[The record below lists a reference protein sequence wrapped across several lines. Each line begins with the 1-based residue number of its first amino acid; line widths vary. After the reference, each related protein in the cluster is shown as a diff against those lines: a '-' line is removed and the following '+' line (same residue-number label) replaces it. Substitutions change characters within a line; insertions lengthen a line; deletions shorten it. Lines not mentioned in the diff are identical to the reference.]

1 MFRRLTVRR
10 TVHNV
15 QGSCHLLFCA
25 GICWSVRACVIL
37 VEFSDVK
44 FSTPNP
50 QQYFNRWLNEEGFSE
65 NSAPGSVRDYFINQ
79 SEGQFI
85 PHFDVYGPV
94 TMSYTRAKNSSSS
107 NAYKVIH
114 DAAGAIDSYV
124 DFADY
129 DVNGDG
135 YVDNR
140 AHGRTHE

>member
-1 MFRRLTVRR
+1 M
-10 TVHNV
+10 
-15 QGSCHLLFCA
+15 
-25 GICWSVRACVIL
+25 IL

-135 YVDNR
+135 DVDNVYVIIAGQAGNNGGTNSFWPHNSTCPTNIFQR
-140 AHGRTHE
+140 KK

>member
-25 GICWSVRACVIL
+25 GICWS
-37 VEFSDVK
+37 
-44 FSTPNP
+44 
-50 QQYFNRWLNEEGFSE
+50 G
-65 NSAPGSVRDYFINQ
+65 
-79 SEGQFI
+79 
-85 PHFDVYGPV
+85 GPV

-129 DVNGDG
+129 DVNGDDRFG
-135 YVDNR
+135 YLCHRGPAGR